1 MEKTVTIKISSTIKD
16 EVYLAEMFK
25 RDGSGATIYQ
35 KIMDAQI
42 KSGYAKIEATIEEA
56 KELYQEADYWS
67 DSFDQYMMSRGQW
80 MAWRALKKQL
90 KEMA

>member
-1 MEKTVTIKISSTIKD
+1 MNLLTIKISSTIQD

-25 RDGSGATIYQ
+25 RDGNGATIYQ
-35 KIMDAQI
+35 KIMDARM
-42 KSGYAKIEATIEEA
+42 KSGYAKIEATLEEV

-80 MAWRALKKQL
+80 MAWKALKKQL
-90 KEMA
+90 RGMA